1 MISDF
6 GGPGPG
12 TVDPDQHDGI
22 WVDELLLHTCHDGS
36 EPAVHIGERLDR
48 DGFRRAVGARRTEL
62 AEAGLR
68 SGGTVALQLP
78 PSLALLTHL
87 LAAWRTGAQVIL
99 LDHRLTAHESERALR
114 RTAPQFLV
122 RPAGPVRLG
131 VLRGFHAVDT
141 VTEPYPG
148 GRPAASGHALV
159 QLSSGSTGP
168 AKVIGRTAS
177 DLVAEVLRYTL
188 IPGMPRRGARIVVLN
203 SLIHA
208 MGLMAGVLHSLHAG
222 VEIVLPE
229 RMSADGILAA
239 VAARTA
245 PTVITGVPFHAQLL
259 ASVSAPPPLPQLVG
273 AISAGEPVRPG
284 VAEAFA
290 ARYGVPLGEVYG
302 MTETGV
308 LAADLSGASRPAT
321 GRTAPGIE
329 AKVVDG
335 ELLVRRPAGPYLGPA
350 VPDRWADGWLRTRDA
365 ATLDPETGLLAVLG
379 RLDSQVS
386 VGGLKVDL
394 TEVEW
399 TLSELP
405 GVREAVVV
413 HDGAIEAY
421 AVLDGETTARAVEG
435 LLAERVAGFKLP
447 RRIHALAALPRTTTG
462 KPVRDPAALRA
473 AAQPAAA
480 VERV

>member
-12 TVDPDQHDGI
+12 TTDPQQHDGS
-22 WVDELLLHTCHDGS
+22 WVDELLLHAGHDDA

-48 DGFRRAVGARRTEL
+48 AGLRREVVARHTEL

-68 SGGTVALQLP
+68 RGGSVALQLP

-99 LDHRLTAHESERALR
+99 LDHRLTAHESDRALQ

-131 VLRGFHAVDT
+131 VLRGFHTVDAVA
-141 VTEPYPG
+141 EPYPG

-168 AKVIGRTAS
+168 SKVIGRTAA
-177 DLVAEVLRYTL
+177 DLVAEVHRYTL
-188 IPGMPRRGARIVVLN
+188 IPGMPGRGDRIVVLN

-259 ASVSAPPPLPQLVG
+259 ASVSAPPPLPHLVG
-273 AISAGEPVRPG
+273 AISAGESVRPG

-308 LAADLSGASRPAT
+308 IAADLSGASRPAT

-335 ELLVRRPAGPYLGPA
+335 ELLVRRPVSPYLGQA
-350 VPDRWADGWLRTRDA
+350 GPDRWADGWLRTRDA
-365 ATLDPETGLLAVLG
+365 ATLDPQTGLLAVVG

-421 AVLDGETTARAVEG
+421 AVLDEQVTARAVES

-473 AAQPAAA
+473 AAQQAAA